1 MAQEFLARVIAISR
15 PTSPRPFAA
24 RELGRPIA
32 PGEMARARSAILALV
47 LLAAAALCALTFV
60 APGDAARTPS
70 VTMQARGGA
79 APPKPAV
86 DGPVKDPTA
95 LIYGLTV
102 FAWLSTIAQL
112 RGFFNPDAAS
122 M

>member
-1 MAQEFLARVIAISR
+1 
-15 PTSPRPFAA
+15 
-24 RELGRPIA
+24 
-32 PGEMARARSAILALV
+32 MARARSAILALV

-60 APGDAARTPS
+60 APRAGARAPS
-70 VTMQARGGA
+70 VSLEARGGA
-79 APPKPAV
+79 APPQKPAV
-86 DGPVKDPTA
+86 DGPVKDPTS

-112 RGFFNPDAAS
+112 RGFFNPDAAN